1 MAEQWM
7 AEQYAHIVLPTKS
20 KKHSPLKLTTNP
32 SLVMP
37 TRRATIETSAGVTL
51 AAIIDSPSSAP
62 LTTAVLAHCFTCTK
76 DLKAIVKISRRLA
89 ENGIALVRFDF
100 RGLGGSSGVFAE
112 SNFETNLEDLQSACR
127 WTADKVGEPKL
138 LIGHSLGGAAV
149 MASAMH
155 IPSVQAIATLA
166 APSCTAHL
174 ADFLSQSNPH
184 IDQEGQGDVVIGG
197 ITHTISRQM
206 LESMRQFDLRAEIES
221 VDKPHLILHSPS
233 DATVKFEHAY
243 RLLEWSNGSPSLVT
257 LNDSDHLLLSR
268 RQDVNDVADLI
279 SVWARHWIEG

>member
-1 MAEQWM
+1 
-7 AEQYAHIVLPTKS
+7 
-20 KKHSPLKLTTNP
+20 
-32 SLVMP
+32 MP
-37 TRRATIETSAGVTL
+37 ANRVKIETSDGLTL
-51 AAIIDSPSSAP
+51 AAIVETPEGEPIA
-62 LTTAVLAHCFTCTK
+62 TAVFAHCFTCTK

-127 WTADKVGEPKL
+127 WAADNVGPPKL
-138 LIGHSLGGAAV
+138 LIGHSLGGAAA

-174 ADFLSQSNPH
+174 ADFLSQSNPD
-184 IDQEGQGDVVIGG
+184 IDKVGQGEVVIGG

-206 LESMRQFDLRAEIES
+206 LESMRQFDLKAQIES
-221 VDKPHLILHSPS
+221 ITKPHLILHSPS
-233 DATVKFEHAY
+233 DVTVKFEHA
-243 RLLEWSNGSPSLVT
+243 LNLQQWSKGSSSLIT
-257 LNDSDHLLLSR
+257 LNGSDHLLLNR

-279 SVWARHWIEG
+279 SLWARHWIES